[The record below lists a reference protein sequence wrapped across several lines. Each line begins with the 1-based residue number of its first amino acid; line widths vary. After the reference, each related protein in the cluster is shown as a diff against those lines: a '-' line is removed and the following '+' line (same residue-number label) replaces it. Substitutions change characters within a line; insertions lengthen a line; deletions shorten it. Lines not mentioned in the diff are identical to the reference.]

1 MTAALP
7 KTQVQFLNHRSEKLV
22 GTLLDPEHTA
32 DDPLTA
38 AAAAGSAAAEA
49 GSAAAPVV
57 ILAHGY
63 MSSQNSELLVR
74 LATALARNCQLASLR
89 CVQAPTA
96 AAWQSTAGNQQCPL
110 QPHCSP
116 PDRFSP

>member
-7 KTQVQFLNHRSEKLV
+7 KTQVQFLNHRSEKLI
-22 GTLLDPEHTA
+22 GTLLDPEHVTEHTA
-32 DDPLTA
+32 DDPLT
-38 AAAAGSAAAEA
+38 AAEA

-74 LATALARNCQLASLR
+74 LATALARNCHLASLR

-96 AAWQSTAGNQQCPL
+96 AAWQSTAGLQQ
-110 QPHCSP
+110 
-116 PDRFSP
+116 